1 MPVTGWPGWGEHFVT
16 MSVLQ
21 TPSLRLD
28 HSMLYRSDIDVLA
41 RDTLPFARLGCSR
54 RYLMRDHWNKFDGAV
69 AVVSIAG
76 LFVKA
81 PGLGL
86 NVVNVFRI
94 ARVFRLIKRAKVR
107 FGAVCLKVPKR
118 LGKVCVCVRLCV
130 CVCVMYAFAPV

>member
-1 MPVTGWPGWGEHFVT
+1 M
-16 MSVLQ
+16 
-21 TPSLRLD
+21 
-28 HSMLYRSDIDVLA
+28 DVLA
-41 RDTLPFARLGCSR
+41 RDTLPFARLVCYR

-94 ARVFRLIKRAKVR
+94 ARVFRLIKRAKVL
-107 FGAVCLKVPKR
+107 FGAVCLKVQNR
-118 LGKVCVCVRLCV
+118 LGGSVCV
-130 CVCVMYAFAPV
+130 